1 MKYVLSLS
9 GKQHKKLQTHLL
21 HKDKLESI
29 ALIFCH
35 CGIGNKQTKLVAYK
49 IILIPNGEC
58 ERSTTNITW
67 YTEKYLS
74 PKVVEEM
81 DNSGLCLITIHSH
94 PGGFNNFS
102 KTDDASDK
110 ILFASV
116 TNWFDDNRPNGTAVM
131 LPGGNIFARIIDRK
145 GKFIPLSHIS
155 IAGSEIK
162 ILRHKQKASSVPAF
176 AKRIAQTFGKGTFSM
191 LSQLKVGV
199 VGCSGTGSIMI
210 ELLARNGIGELVIV
224 DPDEVEQKNL
234 NRILNTSMNNAKQA
248 RPKVTV
254 LKNAIKKMGLGTKV
268 SAYQSYTY
276 DAEVIAALKTCDVLF
291 GCVDSAIGRYHL
303 DCLSSAYL
311 IPYFDVGVGLYAD
324 KKGGISQ
331 AMVATHYIE
340 PAVTNLLSREVYTSE
355 QVSAESL
362 KINNS
367 AYYEQQ
373 KKEGYIA
380 GVDEDQPAVLSVNMQ
395 ASCLAF
401 NDFMA
406 RIHNYRLDD
415 NDEFN
420 VQRMSLTHG
429 YYEHEEG
436 KNEIHPLFAKNVGKA
451 DKSSLVKS
459 ICRN

>member
-9 GKQHKKLQTHLL
+9 GKQHKELQTHLFQ
-21 HKDKLESI
+21 KDGLESI

-35 CGIGNKQTKLVAYK
+35 SGIGNEKTKLVAYK
-49 IILIPNGEC
+49 IILISDDEC
-58 ERSTTNITW
+58 ERNATNIIW
-67 YTEKYLS
+67 NTEKHLS
-74 PKVVEEM
+74 PEIIEEM
-81 DNSGLCLITIHSH
+81 DNSGLCLMTIHSH
-94 PGGFNNFS
+94 PGGFNDFS
-102 KTDDASDK
+102 KVDDDSDK
-110 ILFASV
+110 ILFTSV
-116 TNWFDDNRPNGTAVM
+116 NNWFDDNRPNGAAIM
-131 LPGGNIFARIIDRK
+131 LPDGHIFARIIDRK
-145 GKFIPLSHIS
+145 GKFIPLSHVS

-162 ILRHKQKASSVPAF
+162 ILRHKQKSGSIPAF
-176 AKRIAQTFGKGTFSM
+176 AKRISQTFGKGTFSM
-191 LSQLKVGV
+191 LSQLRVGV

-234 NRILNTSMNNAKQA
+234 NRILNTSMEDAKRA
-248 RPKVTV
+248 RPKVEV
-254 LKNAIKKMGLGTKV
+254 LKKAIEKMGLRTKV
-268 SAYQSYTY
+268 SIYQSYTC
-276 DAEVIAALKTCDVLF
+276 DAAVIAGLKVCDVLF

-340 PAVTNLLSREVYTSE
+340 PAATSLLSREGYTNE

-367 AYYEQQ
+367 AYYEQR
-373 KKEGYIA
+373 KNEGYIA

-415 NDEFN
+415 NYEFN
-420 VQRMSLTHG
+420 IQRMSLTHG
-429 YYEHEEG
+429 CYEHEEG
-436 KNEIHPLFAKNVGKA
+436 VNEIHPLFDRDVGKA
-451 DKSSLVKS
+451 DESSLVKS